1 MKFNIYPQEFPHFQG
16 IFCDSPTAAGS
27 ARASAQCSPP
37 RGNVGELRHRSA
49 VPPFG
54 KSHTLPHGKRKKYR
68 IFAEKRIP
76 MKQPDHRPW
85 KVLNSEYLRMSRGS
99 RCGAKPSNSP
109 AAHASPPITCWK
121 YPDWVNVIACT
132 DDGRFP
138 PDRPIPPRT
147 RDAPPTRSSPACAT
161 RRTPRRSTPHGANS
175 TRRPDTAAA
184 SGKSTWCSRPT
195 PPPTPTSP
203 TRSSPPACS
212 RFRRSTLEAS
222 EDLRIHL
229 FTLRRGAPAARR
241 ELHPAS
247 TDGRPSVALR
257 RRTLR
262 TAVTPPRRSAPPTA
276 GKLSAGSL
284 FFGEKAYIC

>member
-1 MKFNIYPQEFPHFQG
+1 MKFNIYPQEFPALSRYLLRFADGGRFRTSLSAVQ
-16 IFCDSPTAAGS
+16 SAA
-27 ARASAQCSPP
+27 RD
-37 RGNVGELRHRSA
+37 VGELPASLRGAAFRQIA
-49 VPPFG
+49 YAPARE
-54 KSHTLPHGKRKKYR
+54 TQKYR

-85 KVLNSEYLRMSRGS
+85 KVLNSEYLAHEPWFTVRREAVELPG
-99 RCGAKPSNSP
+99 GARIPSYYVLE
-109 AAHASPPITCWK
+109 

-132 DDGRFP
+132 DDGRFLLI
-138 PDRPIPPRT
+138 DQYRHGLGRT
-147 RDAPPTRSSPACAT
+147 SYEIVAGVRDPQDATPLDAARRELYEETGYGGGEWKEYMVLSANPATHTNLTYTFLAT
-161 RRTPRRSTPHGANS
+161 GVQPLSTPRSERGHPHPS
-175 TRRPDTAAA
+175 V
-184 SGKSTWCSRPT
+184 
-195 PPPTPTSP
+195 
-203 TRSSPPACS
+203 
-212 RFRRSTLEAS
+212 
-222 EDLRIHL
+222 H
-229 FTLRRGAPAARR
+229 LRRGAPAARR